1 MDTSE
6 GTRLEALLADFAG
19 RYVAVARARVQ
30 LRTLSV
36 TAQSRDGVVEAT
48 VDAGGGAPTIRF
60 TGKRCGEM
68 PAADLAQD
76 ILDALATARAEAATR
91 VDTLT
96 RDADAWPPVR
106 TASAAGSVPGTRG
119 TSTPS
124 APPDAGHRPGTVGP
138 AAEERP
144 VTCWGRMVREA
155 RTVAAGHASGPD
167 GGTAGTGA
175 GSGGRRT
182 PKSAPAPP
190 RRTGPPAQGP
200 LWGGQRGL
208 LPGPGAAPLPEDLR
222 LAVIAL
228 GDAVCASAGCSCL
241 AAEARPGGRGPRRT

>member
-19 RYVAVARARVQ
+19 RYVAVARARLQ

-48 VDAGGGAPTIRF
+48 VGAGGGAPRIRF

-96 RDADAWPPVR
+96 RDAHAWSPVR
-106 TASAAGSVPGTRG
+106 TASAAGSVPGTPG

-124 APPDAGHRPGTVGP
+124 APPDAGHRPGTAGP
-138 AAEERP
+138 PAEERP

-155 RTVAAGHASGPD
+155 RTVVAGHGAGPD
-167 GGTAGTGA
+167 GGTAGSAA
-175 GSGGRRT
+175 GSGGRT
-182 PKSAPAPP
+182 PKRAPAPP

-200 LWGGQRGL
+200 LWGRQHGL
-208 LPGPGAAPLPEDLR
+208 LPGTGSAPLPEDLR

-241 AAEARPGGRGPRRT
+241 ARETPPGGRGPQRT

>member
-19 RYVAVARARVQ
+19 RYVAVARARLQ

-48 VDAGGGAPTIRF
+48 VGAGGGAPRIRF
-60 TGKRCGEM
+60 TGKRCVEM

-96 RDADAWPPVR
+96 RDVHAWSPVR

-138 AAEERP
+138 PAEERP

-155 RTVAAGHASGPD
+155 RTVVAGHGAGPD
-167 GGTAGTGA
+167 GGTAGSAA
-175 GSGGRRT
+175 GSGGRT
-182 PKSAPAPP
+182 PKRAPAPP
-190 RRTGPPAQGP
+190 RRTVPPAHGP
-200 LWGGQRGL
+200 LWGRQHGL
-208 LPGPGAAPLPEDLR
+208 LPGPGSAPLPEDLR

-228 GDAVCASAGCSCL
+228 GEAVCASAGCSCL
-241 AAEARPGGRGPRRT
+241 ATETRPGGRGPQRT